1 MRIKRNEFGFT
12 LLELL
17 VVMVIIGL
25 LASIV
30 GPRYFNQLGKSEVGT
45 AKAQIAALS
54 KALDMYRLDN
64 GRYPSEEVGLEAL
77 NANPNN
83 SPKWRGPYLEGDV
96 PIDPWDKPYVYRFP
110 GEKNEF
116 DLFSYGSD
124 GRPGGDEDSADI
136 YN

>member
-1 MRIKRNEFGFT
+1 
-12 LLELL
+12 
-17 VVMVIIGL
+17 
-25 LASIV
+25 
-30 GPRYFNQLGKSEVGT
+30 
-45 AKAQIAALS
+45 
-54 KALDMYRLDN
+54 
-64 GRYPSEEVGLEAL
+64 
-77 NANPNN
+77 
-83 SPKWRGPYLEGDV
+83 V